1 MKVLRWGVCA
11 LAALLMTAGSSFAN
25 DSDIDAMKSAMDNMK
40 QEMDAMRATMS
51 AEREAM
57 RESAG
62 GAPEA
67 LRSKG
72 GNATVRI
79 GGKIAVRYRAQSSS
93 NESDQGAVA
102 SSGGQYSDKLG
113 WDMDTASVTFDFQIN
128 EDLSAFIDVRPDTFD
143 KAYFQWNNIG
153 GSGLGMQ
160 VGYIGIPC
168 GMYDASWSPNGDVLI
183 LNPATKSNLIL
194 GDAEVSPGVSTDDD
208 LTRMGVKAYYELDQF
223 KVTATMYNNSNDDG
237 LGLGTTPLASDGSPR
252 QAGIN
257 HSIMLE
263 YNPAFLEGLHFSF
276 TYVGEVDFGQGES
289 WAGNDTTD
297 WNTNV
302 WTRTVN
308 GNVDNDSGRGTAY
321 VPTFDLGVAYVAD
334 KFAVWAT
341 ADYTINPAYYS
352 NSWAINLAVGANYN
366 ITERLAVAGGFDMS
380 QYGLSSMQGKTA
392 LDSDSTHYLNAWAY
406 RAQIGAKYTFC
417 NGVWVRANYG
427 HTWYGYEQGSDS
439 ADNEWTRGKD
449 EFVFETG
456 VAF

>member
-79 GGKIAVRYRAQSSS
+79 GGKIAVRYRAEFSS
-93 NESDQGAVA
+93 NENAQGAEA
-102 SSGGQYSDKLG
+102 PMGGEYATKTG
-113 WDMDTASVTFDFQIN
+113 WEMDTASVTFDFQIN
-128 EDLSAFIDVRPDTFD
+128 EDLSAFIDVRPTKFD

-153 GSGLGMQ
+153 GTGLGTQ
-160 VGYIGIPC
+160 VGWIGVPC
-168 GMYDASWSPNGDVLI
+168 GMYDASWSPNGAVLI
-183 LNPATKSNLIL
+183 YNPATKANLL
-194 GDAEVSPGVSTDDD
+194 TAANTPTAPGISTDDD
-208 LTRMGVKAYYELDQF
+208 LTAMGVKLYYELDQF
-223 KVTATMYNNSNDDG
+223 KITGTVYNNALGNANDDESV
-237 LGLGTTPLASDGSPR
+237 TTALASDGVSR
-252 QAGIN
+252 NYGIN

-263 YNPAFLEGLHFSF
+263 YSPAFLEGLHFSF
-276 TYVGEVDFGQGES
+276 TYVGDVDFGQGES
-289 WAGNDTTD
+289 WAGRSVDYDWDTSTWVENSND
-297 WNTNV
+297 
-302 WTRTVN
+302 
-308 GNVDNDSGRGTAY
+308 DNDSGRGTSY
-321 VPTFDLGVAYVAD
+321 SPTFDLGVAYVAD

-341 ADYTINPAYYS
+341 ADYTINPGYYAQ
-352 NSWAINLAVGANYN
+352 SWGWNLQVGANYN
-366 ITERLAVAGGFDMS
+366 ITERLAVAGAFDMS
-380 QYGLSSMQGKTA
+380 QYGSS
-392 LDSDSTHYLNAWAY
+392 NAQLKGAAANDYVNAAAY
-406 RAQIGAKYTFC
+406 RAMVGAKYTFC
-417 NGVWVRANYG
+417 NGVWVKANYA
-427 HTWYGYEQGSDS
+427 HTWMTYEQGATST
-439 ADNEWTRGKD
+439 DNEWTRGRD